1 MANSSA
7 TNQLSDWRVVFRPS
21 PATGAVRTVNCNGVQ
36 ADYCLVGL
44 SSGFPKTPTPTVR
57 RQIPRYLPDNTRIF
71 STNIN
76 PDNITPVIGGTENNA
91 DRRTLQFNTDGS
103 AKSLNT
109 AGSGYTSS
117 AAEPAPTL
125 RVGTDDGTPFR
136 RVSVLTATSKVKNAA
151 S

>member
-76 PDNITPVIGGTENNA
+76 PD
-91 DRRTLQFNTDGS
+91 RRTLQFNTDGS
-103 AKSLNT
+103 AESLNT